1 MNPTILTAILF
12 FARRPFSRPVHDGVL
27 LLVIILAVV
36 AIVVL
41 LNRKQ

>member
-1 MNPTILTAILF
+1 MHSTIRTAILIS
-12 FARRPFSRPVHDGVL
+12 ARRPFLRPHVGLL